1 MKKPLVFI
9 YIILCGF
16 MIPSKRSIHIFMI
29 GDSTMANKPLEDNP
43 ERGWGQ
49 MLPLF
54 FSDQVKIDNQA
65 QNGRSSKSFIEE
77 NRWQIVLDSLQKGD
91 YVIIQF
97 GHNDEKTETP
107 RGTSPQTTYK
117 ANLVKFVNET
127 RAKGAFPVLCTSIV
141 RRKFENDKLVDTH
154 GEYLTV
160 TRDVAKEM
168 NVPLLDMERKTAKL
182 VSDLGPEKSKEL
194 FVWVEPGQYKKI
206 PEGRKDD
213 THLNEKGA
221 TQVAALA
228 VEAMQEI
235 KIDLINYLKK

>member
-1 MKKPLVFI
+1 MKKTFVFI
-9 YIILCGF
+9 FIILCGF
-16 MIPSKRSIHIFMI
+16 TPAIRPVHIFMI

-49 MLPLF
+49 LLPIYF
-54 FSDQVKIDNQA
+54 TDQVKIDNQA
-65 QNGRSSKSFIEE
+65 QNGRSSKSFIREG
-77 NRWQIVLDSLQKGD
+77 RWQKVLDSLQKGD

-97 GHNDEKTETP
+97 GHNDEKTDTS

-117 ANLVKFVNET
+117 ENLVKFVNET
-127 RAKGAFPVLCTSIV
+127 RAKGAFPILCTSIV
-141 RRKFENDKLVDTH
+141 RRKFEGDKLVDTH
-154 GEYLTV
+154 GGYLTV
-160 TRDVAKEM
+160 TRDLAKQM
-168 NVPLLDMERKTAKL
+168 NVPLLEMERKTARL

-228 VEAMQEI
+228 VEAMRENNL
-235 KIDLINYLKK
+235 DLINYLKK